1 MRMIIGIAGKA
12 RTGKDTVAKYLFANY
27 SFTRIAFADP
37 VKQAAQVIF
46 GLTNEQTWDDA
57 HKEVVIPYWGKSPR
71 QMFQLVGTE
80 CVKPHFGEDIWVKRL
95 AMVADILGTDDIVIP
110 DVRFEA
116 EAAWIRQNGGYIVH
130 LERPGAMTVSS
141 HVSEAGIKF
150 EPGDHIMTN
159 DSSIKRLH
167 DRVDTYIQ
175 FLLDRSK

>member
-12 RTGKDTVAKYLFANY
+12 RTGKDTVAKYLFTDY
-27 SFTRIAFADP
+27 GFTRIAFADP

-71 QMFQLVGTE
+71 QIFQLIGTE

-95 AMVADILGTDDIVIP
+95 AMVTRVLSTDDIVIP

-116 EAAWIRQNGGYIVH
+116 EASWIRENGGYILH
-130 LERPGAMTVSS
+130 LDRPDAVKVSS
-141 HVSEAGIKF
+141 HVSEAGIAL
-150 EPGDHIMTN
+150 EPSDYVIMN
-159 DSSIKRLH
+159 DSTIKRLH
-167 DRVDTYIQ
+167 DHVDTYIQ
-175 FLLDRSK
+175 MLMDNGK